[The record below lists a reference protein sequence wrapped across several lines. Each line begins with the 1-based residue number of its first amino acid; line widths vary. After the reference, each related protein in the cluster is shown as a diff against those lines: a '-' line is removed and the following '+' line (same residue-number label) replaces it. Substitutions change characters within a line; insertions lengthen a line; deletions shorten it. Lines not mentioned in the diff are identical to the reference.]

1 LAPEAGGKPQFLYLM
16 KFDRKNRMV
25 FLERFGDTAI
35 IKTDSVHAQEVG
47 LMRRITSVI
56 LVLAAAPRLLVAQ
69 KAPDSTPPAA
79 AWNERAIVW
88 PAADTDGTKF
98 VFLEGR
104 NDRPG
109 RTFSYAYFMPA
120 GYWEHHW
127 HSGEVRVFVMSG
139 ALRVSY
145 GDKLDSAS
153 ARTYPA
159 GAFLYVPAGKAHTM
173 GADVNTIIIGIA
185 TGPWKPHYE
194 HAASSSEHHHH

>member
-1 LAPEAGGKPQFLYLM
+1 M

-173 GADVNTIIIGIA
+173 GADVNAIIIGIA